1 MLPNLRAF
9 RRAASAGVP
18 AATIGPGERR
28 DYVSPAQNASVELGP
43 YQRKSQ

>member
-1 MLPNLRAF
+1 MLPNLQAF
-9 RRAASAGVP
+9 VHAASAGVP

-28 DYVSPAQNASVELGP
+28 DDVSPARNAGAELGP

>member
-1 MLPNLRAF
+1 MLPNLQAF
-9 RRAASAGVP
+9 IRAASAGVP

-28 DYVSPAQNASVELGP
+28 DDVSPAQKASAEFGP